1 MIEIH
6 WLWIPLIVTL
16 FLIILAL
23 IFERDYDG
31 FFSILAAIVGFTS
44 IVIYIIA
51 GIWWLLTHIKI
62 LT

>member
-23 IFERDYDG
+23 IFERDDDG
-31 FFSILAAIVGFTS
+31 FFNILAGVVGFIS
-44 IVIYIIA
+44 MIIYIMA
-51 GIWWLLTHIKI
+51 GVWWLFTHIKI
-62 LT
+62 VT